1 MTDLVFRL
9 PWVNMRGGCD
19 QAIPG
24 FESKAIRMRCAAWAS
39 SNAALTANEVAGVGG
54 MASRGTKEAGQNA
67 WPPIFR
73 ECGRNMQQ

>member
-1 MTDLVFRL
+1 
-9 PWVNMRGGCD
+9 
-19 QAIPG
+19 
-24 FESKAIRMRCAAWAS
+24 MRCAAWAS